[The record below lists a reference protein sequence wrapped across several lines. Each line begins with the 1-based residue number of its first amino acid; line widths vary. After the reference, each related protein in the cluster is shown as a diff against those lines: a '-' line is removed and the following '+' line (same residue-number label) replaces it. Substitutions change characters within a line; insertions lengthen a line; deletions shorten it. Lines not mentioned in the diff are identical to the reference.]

1 VTPKHI
7 STPIWIAAAAARL
20 LLGFTFLWPF
30 FDKTFGLGYTTPSF
44 NAWVHNGS
52 PTLGFLSRVAVGPF
66 QELVHSRSL
75 K

>member
-30 FDKTFGLGYTTPSF
+30 FDKTFGLGYTTTSF

-52 PTLGFLSRVAVGPF
+52 PTLGFLSRVAIGPF